1 MSREEKDSLNLQG
14 YLSKKIKK
22 EDDNDFIYFMKQMD
36 KSDWTDEQKV
46 RLIKI
51 TCRKVI
57 GRRQQRRINFI
68 DRKMENNDSGSGK
81 TTRLM
86 LDISVGEW
94 CEYLFNG
101 FKKRYPDDT
110 NDSLTKVLC
119 NTDAEI
125 DEINSC
131 HASTADIKS
140 QLVLWNLRNSQLFF
154 ACDNRSKGA
163 NTMSDEFIND
173 IYEHII
179 KYYKSNIN
187 EAHEL
192 VSAFIKTNKYVTDE
206 LQEYSS
212 INAADWRE
220 WYAVELGHGKY
231 KIGLSGMK

>member
-14 YLSKKIKK
+14 YLSKKLKK
-22 EDDNDFIYFMKQMD
+22 KDDNDFISFMKQMD

-110 NDSLTKVLC
+110 NDLLTKVLC

-187 EAHEL
+187 EVHEL
-192 VSAFIKTNKYVTDE
+192 VSALLKQVNM
-206 LQEYSS
+206 LQINYKNIISS
-212 INAADWRE
+212 KQQI
-220 WYAVELGHGKY
+220 
-231 KIGLSGMK
+231 